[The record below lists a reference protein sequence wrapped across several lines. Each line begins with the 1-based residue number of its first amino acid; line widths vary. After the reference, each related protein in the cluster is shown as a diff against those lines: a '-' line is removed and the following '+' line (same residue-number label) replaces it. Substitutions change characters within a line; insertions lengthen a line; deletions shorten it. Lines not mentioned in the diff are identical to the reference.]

1 MKKQTF
7 LLWALA
13 GMAAIPAHAQTEY
26 ETRAVVSDLKTSPA
40 AMRGAAAAQADGAEY
55 VYPVGLRNLGMIS
68 QDDNACCNFLSF
80 NTVTNADAYMWA
92 PMGETVTYI
101 DYSTVAAT
109 DYHWFIPG
117 ADATD
122 LGTQDADAVYN
133 TPGVYPFPTM
143 TVKDGAGKSYEYT
156 APGKI
161 KVGGKGEIC
170 TSNMLNLGTDINDPA
185 TTAVVAQ
192 RPFGMEGSG
201 WLGGT
206 NALDLVGYGNLFMIA
221 HPDASIT
228 GVRAYL
234 PEVPMHEPGDTLIM
248 QIWYP
253 LTGESSIQLMGLP
266 LEAVILPMDEIKPTT
281 DTRLKNVAVAE
292 FNLTTPLKIADKPFF
307 FVTIEGFGHDP
318 SKQNARLLIDIK
330 PVQMDEAT
338 AGNLLAHN
346 SFCRREGFD
355 DYLQPIN
362 YFGAQL
368 GESFMIC
375 PVLDTHTPE
384 GSGVG
389 SVQALKPGRA
399 AYEGGVL
406 SLSSEGAERAV
417 VYNVGGERVVETSLD
432 GGQAEVQARLAK
444 GVYLVRFMKGGKV
457 SGAAKLLC
465 NE

>member
-92 PMGETVTYI
+92 P
-101 DYSTVAAT
+101 
-109 DYHWFIPG
+109 
-117 ADATD
+117 
-122 LGTQDADAVYN
+122 DAVYN